1 MVSITEPQ
9 AAPAESPTPL
19 KQSETELLLAVAE
32 PVPSA
37 SRIRELLRLNID
49 WSYVLLAGHR
59 HALLPLLHTALNQHP
74 DLVPD
79 SISRQIRE
87 YFHANE
93 QRNSR
98 VLREAAGVMAEL
110 QDAEIDALSM
120 RVLFLLAQSYDPG
133 EREYEPLDVLVAPA
147 GVRRALAVLANRGYR
162 PVHKLSPGRE
172 ALLLHSRP
180 LPLQHDESLLRV
192 HLQDRV
198 TPTFYSVQLTLSDL
212 VERPARGAADS
223 LLEPAPEDVLL
234 LCCIYGT
241 FHIWGKLAWVGDV
254 ARVIAQT
261 PDLDWQ
267 RLLRLARDCGAERPL
282 RLGLYLTQDLL
293 DVKLPEDIS
302 RAIEDDAVVQEMG
315 AGVHRRLFH
324 DLRGRLTEH
333 ERARFRLRT
342 RDRLLDKL
350 RYCVNFA
357 VTPTPE
363 DWNDIRLPDPLTAA
377 FYVLRPPRLVLE
389 QLRPR
394 PERAPYFSTP
404 LPLVKQM
411 LALAEI
417 GPEDVVYDLGCGDG
431 RIVIEAA
438 RSRGSRGVGIDI
450 DPQRVAEARE
460 NARAAGVEHLV
471 SFVEGDVLKADM
483 SSATVVTV
491 WMLQTL
497 NIQLRP
503 KLRSELAAGARIVSH
518 SFDMGD
524 WLPSKTEIVQIG
536 EDSVVNCLWTIGDAG
551 ERPAPEPEPRIAG
564 VR

>member
-1 MVSITEPQ
+1 MVSLTEPQ
-9 AAPAESPTPL
+9 AARAASPTSL

-37 SRIRELLRLNID
+37 SRIRELLRLDID

-59 HALLPLLHTALNQHP
+59 HALLPLLHAALKQHP

-87 YFHANE
+87 HFHANE
-93 QRNSR
+93 RRNSR
-98 VLREAAGVMAEL
+98 ILREAGGIMADL
-110 QDAEIDALSM
+110 QDAEVDALSM
-120 RVLFLLAQSYDPG
+120 RVLFLLAQAYGPG
-133 EREYEPLDVLVAPA
+133 EREYEPLDVLVSSGRA
-147 GVRRALAVLANRGYR
+147 RRTVTALANRGYR
-162 PVHKLSPGRE
+162 PVHDLSPGRE

-180 LPLQHDESLLRV
+180 LPLQHDESSLRV

-198 TPTFYSVQLTLSDL
+198 TPIFYPVQLTLSDL
-212 VERPARGAADS
+212 VERRARGAEDS
-223 LLEPAPEDVLL
+223 LSVPSHEDELL
-234 LCCIYGT
+234 LCCLYGA
-241 FHIWGKLAWVGDV
+241 FHIWGKLAWLSDV
-254 ARVIAQT
+254 ARVVAFT
-261 PDLDWQ
+261 PRLDWQ
-267 RLLRLARDCGAERPL
+267 RVLRLASDCGAERSL
-282 RLGLYLTQDLL
+282 RLGLYLVQDLL
-293 DVKLPEDIS
+293 GVKLPENIS
-302 RAIEDDAVVQEMG
+302 REIEADAVVQKLG
-315 AGVHRRLFH
+315 SGVRRRLFH
-324 DLRGRLTEH
+324 DLRGRQTER
-333 ERARFRLRT
+333 ERARFRLKT
-342 RDRLLDKL
+342 QDSLWDKV

-357 VTPTPE
+357 VTPMPE

-377 FYVLRPPRLVLE
+377 LYLLRPPRLVLE
-389 QLRPR
+389 QLRPH

-450 DPQRVAEARE
+450 DPQRIAEARE
-460 NARAAGVEHLV
+460 NARAARVEHLV
-471 SFVEGDVLKADM
+471 SFVEGDVLKADL
-483 SSATVVTV
+483 SGATVLTV

-503 KLRSELAAGARIVSH
+503 KLRSELAAGVRIVSH

-524 WLPSKTEIVQIG
+524 WIPAKTEIVQIG
-536 EDSVVNCLWTIGDAG
+536 EGSTVTCMWTIGDADG
-551 ERPAPEPEPRIAG
+551 HSAPKLQAPMAA

>member
-1 MVSITEPQ
+1 MISLTEPQ
-9 AAPAESPTPL
+9 AARAESPTPL

-32 PVPSA
+32 PVPSTR
-37 SRIRELLRLNID
+37 RIRELLRLDID

-59 HALLPLLHTALNQHP
+59 HALLPLLHTALEQHP

-79 SISRQIRE
+79 SVSRQLRE
-87 YFHANE
+87 HFEANE
-93 QRNSR
+93 RRNSR
-98 VLREAAGVMAEL
+98 ILHEAGGVTARL
-110 QDAEIDALSM
+110 QDAGVDAISM
-120 RVLFLLAQSYDPG
+120 RVLFLLTQAYGPG
-133 EREYEPLDVLVAPA
+133 EREYEPLDILVAPD
-147 GVRRALAVLANRGYR
+147 GVRLALTVLESRGYR
-162 PVHKLSPGRE
+162 PVLDLSSSRE
-172 ALLLHSRP
+172 GLLLRTRP
-180 LPLQHDESLLRV
+180 LPLQHDETLLRV

-198 TPTFYSVQLTLSDL
+198 TPTFFPVRLTPSDL
-212 VERPARGAADS
+212 LGRRVKGTVDGLSSPS
-223 LLEPAPEDVLL
+223 PEDVLL
-234 LCCIYGT
+234 LCCLYGA
-241 FHIWGKLAWVGDV
+241 FHIWGKLAWASDI

-267 RLLRLARDCGAERPL
+267 RVLRLASDCGAERSL
-282 RLGLYLTQDLL
+282 RLGLYLVQDLL
-293 DVKLPEDIS
+293 HVKLPEDIS
-302 RAIEDDAVVQEMG
+302 RAIEADTVVQDLG
-315 AGVHRRLFH
+315 SGVRRRSFH
-324 DLRGRLTEH
+324 DFRGRQTER
-333 ERARFRLRT
+333 ERARFRLKT
-342 RDRLLDKL
+342 QSSLWDKL

-363 DWNDIRLPDPLTAA
+363 DWNEIRMPDPLTAA

-450 DPQRVAEARE
+450 DPRRVAEARE
-460 NARAAGVEHLV
+460 NARAAGVEHVV
-471 SFVEGDVLKADM
+471 SFVEGDVLKADL
-483 SSATVVTV
+483 SGATVLTV

-503 KLRSELAAGARIVSH
+503 KLRSELPAGTRIVSH

-524 WLPSKTEIVQIG
+524 WLPSKTELVQLG
-536 EDSVVNCLWTIGDAG
+536 EDSIVTCMWLIGDVGGQQAQKLVGSAG
-551 ERPAPEPEPRIAG
+551 AG
-564 VR
+564 R